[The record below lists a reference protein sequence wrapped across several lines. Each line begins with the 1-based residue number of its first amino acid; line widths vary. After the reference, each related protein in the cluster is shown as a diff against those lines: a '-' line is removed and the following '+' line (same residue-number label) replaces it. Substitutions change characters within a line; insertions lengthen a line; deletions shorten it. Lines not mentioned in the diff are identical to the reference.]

1 MNKTVIISGASSGI
15 GFTTAKYLHEQ
26 GFNVIGL
33 SRSYPKKEY
42 KFSYFLC
49 DITKED
55 QVMKVCDEIKK
66 NHDHIDVL
74 INCAGMGVS
83 GAVEHSSIT
92 EVKKV
97 FDVNVYGQFLLT
109 KHLIEQLRKSQKGKI
124 INIGSVAGEITIPFQ
139 TFYSMTKAAISA
151 FSEGLRIELKPFNIQ
166 VTTILPGDIKT
177 GFTENRDLPLVI
189 EDKHYKHRIKNSIAR
204 MEKDEQQGMPAIKVS
219 KIILSLI
226 KRKHLPVAKT
236 IGFKYKLFVVLARI
250 VPRKL
255 LSFVVT
261 KMYGE

>member
-1 MNKTVIISGASSGI
+1 MSKTVVISGASSGI
-15 GFTTAKYLHEQ
+15 GFTTAEFLQAK

-33 SRSYPKKEY
+33 SRNYPKKEY
-42 KFSYFLC
+42 KFNYFLC

-55 QVMKVCDEIKK
+55 QVIKVCDEIKK
-66 NHDHIDVL
+66 NYDYIDVL

-83 GAVEHSSIT
+83 GAIEHSSIT
-92 EVKKV
+92 EVRKI

-109 KHLIEQLRKSQKGKI
+109 KHLIELLRKSNGGKI
-124 INIGSVAGEITIPFQ
+124 INVGSVAGEIIIPFQ

-177 GFTENRDLPLVI
+177 GFTENREMPIVV
-189 EDKHYKHRIKNSIAR
+189 EDKHYKHRIKNSIAK
-204 MEKDEQQGMPAIKVS
+204 MAKDEQQGMPAIKVS
-219 KIILSLI
+219 KVILNLI

-236 IGFKYKLFVVLARI
+236 IGFKYKLFVLLAKI
-250 VPRKL
+250 LPKSL
-255 LSFVVT
+255 LSFVVR